1 MYYYHLIIIIRKN
14 NRSDTKSKNNSTV
27 LVLALAYSGD
37 HAPLEYTAVHSIVL
51 YIALAI
57 ALDNN
62 SLTRNKYHG
71 KVKSDTTQS

>member
-1 MYYYHLIIIIRKN
+1 MGGVWY
-14 NRSDTKSKNNSTV
+14 
-27 LVLALAYSGD
+27 YSGD
-37 HAPLEYTAVHSIVL
+37 HAPLEYIAVHSIVL

-62 SLTRNKYHG
+62 SLTRNKYHYG